1 MNLDDKAATVTDKY
15 KECITIFTKK
25 MVSLHE
31 LGLTRADDDL
41 MGNVVSD
48 DDDMLEFASADSH
61 RQVIPEEQERGPS
74 DRDVASKEQERGLFG
89 HDEPSVSG
97 ELEQAV
103 SLDAPVVEE
112 PRRVEVEEEGFVVE
126 GVALTSDSS
135 TRTLRAACKSLGI
148 FSSGGKQKLYSRFEA
163 HLEER
168 KIALTREAAN
178 EAKEVMHRQYPLWFH
193 LLLKK
198 LNFTN

>member
-1 MNLDDKAATVTDKY
+1 
-15 KECITIFTKK
+15 
-25 MVSLHE
+25 
-31 LGLTRADDDL
+31 
-41 MGNVVSD
+41 MGNVVLE

-61 RQVIPEEQERGPS
+61 RQVIPEEQDRGPS
-74 DRDVASKEQERGLFG
+74 DRDVASKEQERGLSG

-103 SLDAPVVEE
+103 FLDAPVVED

-135 TRTLRAACKSLGI
+135 THTLRAARKSLGI
-148 FSSGGKQKLYSRFEA
+148 SSSGGKQKLYSRFEA
-163 HLEER
+163 HFEER

-178 EAKEVMHRQYPLWFH
+178 KAKEVDQRDASSVPLMVPSTPEEVELHELTHVPYARWCSFCIMARGRQG
-193 LLLKK
+193 KREVDDSRRK
-198 LNFTN
+198 DR